1 MSSEKLL
8 SGARKVNRQKV
19 LFSILRKSR
28 ERGRVC
34 AEMDGI
40 QRTRKAGGRAEQTGC
55 GQSQTDL
62 SVREHTDRY

>member
-1 MSSEKLL
+1 M
-8 SGARKVNRQKV
+8 
-19 LFSILRKSR
+19 LFSILRETR
-28 ERGRVC
+28 ERGMVC

-40 QRTRKAGGRAEQTGC
+40 QRTRKAGGRAEQKGC